1 MDENQLFLVMDPWH
15 VHPYGDADPPNQTID
30 EHNNDVA
37 IKIADY
43 AKDISHR
50 AVSIPAKFPVN
61 PLLSDWLV
69 LNDLESVNEYM
80 EAHHLT
86 SIVYAG
92 FHHSRCLLWNHTGI
106 IEMSKYHKCY
116 LKRDLVCI
124 LPGDDQ
130 EEMDNISLSFHVE
143 FI

>member
-1 MDENQLFLVMDPWH
+1 MDKNQLFLVIDPWL
-15 VHPYGDADPPNQTID
+15 VQPGFAPDPPNQTID
-30 EHNNDVA
+30 EYNNDVA

-43 AKDISHR
+43 AKDILHR
-50 AVSIPAKFPVN
+50 AVAVYQGLEVN
-61 PLLSDWLV
+61 PLLSDWIV
-69 LNDLESVNEYM
+69 LNDPESVNEYM

-92 FHHSRCLLWNHTGI
+92 FHHGQCLLDRPSGI

-124 LPGDDQ
+124 LPGTDED
-130 EEMDNISLSFHVE
+130 EMDKVTLELVD

>member
-1 MDENQLFLVMDPWH
+1 MDKNQLFLVMDPWH
-15 VHPYGDADPPNQTID
+15 VQPGGVEPQYENTID

-50 AVSIPAKFPVN
+50 AISIPVENPVN
-61 PLLSDWLV
+61 PLLSDWIV
-69 LNDLESVNEYM
+69 LNDAEAINEYM

-92 FHHSRCLLWNHTGI
+92 FHHGQCLLDRPAGMKQ
-106 IEMSKYHKCY
+106 MSNYHKCY
-116 LKRDLVCI
+116 LKRDLVCT
-124 LPGDDQ
+124 LPGNDE
-130 EEMDNISLSFHVE
+130 EEMDRRSLPFVD